1 MQYIKPRGTKDILP
15 EDAEKRFSLEIILR
29 KIMTNYNFKEIITPI
44 LENYDLFVRTVG
56 NDSDIVNK
64 EMFLVK
70 NMKSDENTEPKIV
83 LRPEA
88 TASVVRTIND
98 SKLLMN
104 LPIKLFYYGPM
115 FRYERPQ
122 AGRYRQFYQFGVESL
137 GSNNYLIDI
146 EIITLAITILKTL
159 NLTNFT
165 LKINSIGST
174 ISRNKYIEVLK
185 NDLNKIKSN
194 LCNDCQTRIN
204 KNPLRILD
212 CKIDTN
218 LKNIANIHDYLTEQ
232 EKENFN
238 NIKIVLNQLNIKYE
252 IDSKLVRGLDYYN
265 DLVFEIKDNN
275 NGLTLV
281 AGGRYD
287 QLSSQLGGKDLP
299 AIGFAMG
306 IERLILALDQAEIL
320 WHITKK
326 LDAYIICMSENSRN
340 YASSLIYHL
349 RNNQISANMDYLNR
363 PFKKQIENLDKIN
376 CKFAIIIG
384 QKEIENKTV
393 MVKNQKDKTQEEVL
407 TLDLINYLKEGIKK
421 YVKNS

>member
-15 EDAEKRFSLEIILR
+15 DDAEKRFSLEVILR
-29 KIMTNYNFKEIITPI
+29 RIMINYDFKEIITPI

-56 NDSDIVNK
+56 SDSDIVNK

-70 NMKSDENTEPKIV
+70 NMKSNENGETKIV

-88 TASVVRTIND
+88 TASIVRAINN
-98 SKLLMN
+98 SKLIMP
-104 LPIKLFYYGPM
+104 LPIKLFYYGSM

-165 LKINSIGST
+165 LKINSIGNT
-174 ISRNKYIEVLK
+174 ISRNKYIEALK
-185 NDLNKIKSN
+185 NDLNKIKLN
-194 LCNDCQTRIN
+194 LCSDCQTRIN

-212 CKIDTN
+212 CKIDTD
-218 LKNIANIHDYLTEQ
+218 LKNIANIYDYLTEY
-232 EKENFN
+232 EKANFN
-238 NIKIVLNQLNIKYE
+238 NIKIMLNQLNIKYE

-275 NGLTLV
+275 NGLTLI

-287 QLSSQLGGKDLP
+287 QLSNQLGGKDLP

-306 IERLILALDQAEIL
+306 IERLILALDQAEII

-326 LDAYIICMSENSRN
+326 IDVYIIWMSENTRN
-340 YASSLIYHL
+340 YASSLIYDL
-349 RNNQISANMDYLNR
+349 RNNQISANMEYLNR
-363 PFKKQIENLDKIN
+363 SFKKQIENLDKVN
-376 CKFAIIIG
+376 CKFAVIIG
-384 QKEIENKTV
+384 ENELKNKTV
-393 MVKNQKDKTQEEVL
+393 MVKNQKDQTQKEVL
-407 TLDLINYLKEGIKK
+407 MKDLINYLKEGIKK